1 MTNPLLELKALGQ
14 SVWLDDIDRGQ
25 QHSGLFQRLIDQD
38 GITGATGNPT
48 IFEHSISNDTSYD
61 DQMQQLIAEG
71 KSAQEI
77 YETLAMTDVKTVAD
91 ILRPSYD
98 QTGGQDGF

>member
-1 MTNPLLELKALGQ
+1 MTNPLLELKSLGQ

-25 QHSGLFQRLIDQD
+25 QRSGLFQRLIRED

-61 DQMQQLIAEG
+61 EQMQKLIAEG
-71 KSAQEI
+71 TSAQEI
-77 YETLAMTDVKTVAD
+77 YEALAMTDVRQWLTCSVPPM
-91 ILRPSYD
+91 IRPV
-98 QTGGQDGF
+98 GKMAL